1 MPWNGIDRSVSYDQ
15 RDPDRRRQPAHEGND
30 EVAIRKKGAHSLMA
44 HSKRQVGPKHKL
56 RPRPSQKVLPEQ
68 HCNSCGHARFRDEGS
83 SRFRILQCRRRQQ
96 YHNNDD
102 DEPLPSRQKNSRT
115 TGGHI
120 RLRWLKD
127 CRSRDLAQPD
137 SVESVG

>member
-1 MPWNGIDRSVSYDQ
+1 M
-15 RDPDRRRQPAHEGND
+15 
-30 EVAIRKKGAHSLMA
+30 
-44 HSKRQVGPKHKL
+44 
-56 RPRPSQKVLPEQ
+56 
-68 HCNSCGHARFRDEGS
+68 
-83 SRFRILQCRRRQQ
+83 LQCRRRQQ
-96 YHNNDD
+96 YHNDD

-137 SVESVG
+137 SVESVAYGNTVRGWTSPASGAIVLLTVFTTTTKDDVTG